1 MRNNLLWVE
10 KYRPRKISEV
20 LGNELA
26 KTTFINWLEDKRRRK
41 KAVLLYGP
49 AGVGKTALVN
59 AASNQ
64 FNFTIIE
71 MNASDTRTEKAINK
85 VGKPATSFVALD
97 KFSRETK
104 GNILFLDEVDGV
116 FGQQDRGGIKAIIKI
131 IKESL
136 IPVVMAANDPDL
148 KKLRPLKKVCKLIRF
163 QQVRIPLIITML
175 RRICA
180 MENIKAEFEALEHI
194 AQNSQGDMRSAI
206 NDLQSISEGKRFLRL
221 EDTIF
226 LSTRNKDVGMY
237 ETLKGV
243 FSAESVG
250 EAAIVLNRSNVSY
263 DDFLLSLSDNLPLR
277 YLDSADLAKAY
288 DLVSRADVFRGRV
301 GTENWHLLRYFFNLL
316 AEAAT
321 VSPKSFKPFDFISP
335 PIRIM
340 KLYWTKGKR
349 IKLDT
354 VCAKIALKCHVSRSA
369 AKTDIISFVKIIL
382 VALIMIWIRGTLPR
396 LRYDQLMALGW
407 KVLIPLA
414 LINIVVTGAVLLL

>member
-1 MRNNLLWVE
+1 LKNDLLWVE
-10 KYRPRKISEV
+10 KYRPKKMAEV

-26 KTTFINWLEDKRRRK
+26 KTTFTNWLNNKRRRK

-97 KFSRETK
+97 KFSTESK

-131 IKESL
+131 INESL
-136 IPVVMAANDPDL
+136 IPVVMAANDPEL
-148 KKLRPLKKVCKLIRF
+148 KKLRPLKKVCQLIRF
-163 QQVRIPLIITML
+163 QPLRIPLIITML
-175 RRICA
+175 RRICVV
-180 MENIKAEFEALEHI
+180 EHIEAEFEALEHI
-194 AQNSQGDMRSAI
+194 AQNSLGDMRSAI
-206 NDLQSISEGKRFLRL
+206 NDLQSIAEGKRFLRL
-221 EDTIF
+221 QDTMF
-226 LSTRNKDVGMY
+226 LSARNKDIGMY

-243 FSAESVG
+243 FSAESLG
-250 EAAIVLNRSNVSY
+250 EAAMVLNRSSVNY
-263 DDFLLSLSDNLPLR
+263 DDFLLSISDNLPLR
-277 YLDSADLAKAY
+277 YLDSADLAIAY

-301 GTENWHLLRYFFNLL
+301 GTENWHLLRYFFSLL

-335 PIRIM
+335 PMRIM
-340 KLYWTKGKR
+340 KLFWTKGKR
-349 IKLDT
+349 MKLENI
-354 VCAKIALKCHVSRSA
+354 CAKIALRCHVSRST
-369 AKTDIISFVKIIL
+369 AKTDIVPFVKIML
-382 VALIMIWIRGTLPR
+382 EKQKSSPLISWLKLEPDDVD
-396 LRYDQLMALGW
+396 Y
-407 KVLIPLA
+407 LIKM
-414 LINIVVTGAVLLL
+414 NKF